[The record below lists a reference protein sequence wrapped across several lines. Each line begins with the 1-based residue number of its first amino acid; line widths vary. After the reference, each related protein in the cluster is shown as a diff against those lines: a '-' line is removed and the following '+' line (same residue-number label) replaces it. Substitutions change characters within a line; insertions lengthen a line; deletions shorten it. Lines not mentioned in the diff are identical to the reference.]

1 MKQIFLGLC
10 LLFVAVSIRAEE
22 AIDMQEV
29 RLFEQLV
36 LDDFKKNCY
45 STNYLSQR
53 GLNVDIESVSFDFDK
68 GTVTSSYQD
77 EILQSYNQDII
88 YIYSD
93 RIKLEEK
100 IDNTLRAL
108 TELQEKYDDE
118 KLLSIISDFPQG
130 SNLNN
135 KLDWVFKVSLGAM
148 LLYNYEYYTAG
159 GIYHEA
165 LSNVDKISCPS
176 YDLEYYEMLEYGKA
190 LKGIP
195 SEEQTS
201 IFSTMFWSDD
211 DIVVLRD
218 RIAIVLEE

>member
-1 MKQIFLGLC
+1 MKQILLGLC
-10 LLFVAVSIRAEE
+10 LLFITVTIQADE
-22 AIDMQEV
+22 AADLQEV
-29 RLFEQLV
+29 RLFEQRV
-36 LDDFKKNCY
+36 LDNFKKNCY
-45 STNYLSQR
+45 STNYLSIN
-53 GLNVDIESVSFDFDK
+53 GLNIEIDSLDSD
-68 GTVTSSYQD
+68 SSNYQD
-77 EILQSYNQDII
+77 EILKSYNQDII

-176 YDLEYYEMLEYGKA
+176 PMTWNIMKC
-190 LKGIP
+190 
-195 SEEQTS
+195 
-201 IFSTMFWSDD
+201 
-211 DIVVLRD
+211 
-218 RIAIVLEE
+218 